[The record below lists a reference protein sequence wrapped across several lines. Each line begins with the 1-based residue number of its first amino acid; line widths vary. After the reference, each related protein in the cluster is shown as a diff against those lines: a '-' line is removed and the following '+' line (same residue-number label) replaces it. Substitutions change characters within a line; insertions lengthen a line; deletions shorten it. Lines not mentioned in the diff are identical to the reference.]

1 MGVHV
6 AEYFGQ
12 RTDVSSPIA
21 PAYIPTK
28 KDDPLTPKC
37 PFSSGNTCRKLKSKY
52 EPVCSVR
59 TDAGDMWIV
68 CPERLCT
75 TKKDLP
81 LCAHQQEILTD
92 IANHVFKPG
101 MAPDDICVKREESLS
116 VFGSGTYHADYIM
129 TTKTGQS
136 GTSGPDRLVL
146 EMQGGGETTDT
157 GPLTKN
163 VKAWRNDP
171 NRDNA
176 MLRKRASTSPLPAN
190 AWRRQQEQFLVKGD
204 VAMKTWKGLGIAFCV
219 GTILYDYIMEKV
231 RPASIPNLKDYNWT
245 LCLMAIKEDTSNPPA
260 PGPIP
265 LIVDEDR
272 ILYTNYQTF
281 VQALINRGE
290 PTLDAFEGE
299 FISLTNVYYVI
310 SF

>member
-12 RTDVSSPIA
+12 RTDVAEIIQ
-21 PAYIPTK
+21 PAYMPNS
-28 KDDPLTPKC
+28 KDDPDLPLC
-37 PFSSGNTCRKLKSKY
+37 PFSAGNTCRKLKSKY

-59 TDAGDMWIV
+59 TDEGDLWIV

-81 LCAHQQEILTD
+81 LCEHQIKILTN
-92 IANHVFKPG
+92 IADHVFKPG
-101 MAPDDICVKREESLS
+101 LQADEICIRREVNLN
-116 VFGSGTYHADYIM
+116 VFGSGKYHADYVM
-129 TTKTGQS
+129 TTSTGVS

-157 GPLTKN
+157 GPLTRN
-163 VKAWRNDP
+163 VKSWRKNE
-171 NRDNA
+171 NRDNE
-176 MLRKRASTSPLPAN
+176 MLRQRASTSPLPAN

-231 RPASIPNLKDYNWT
+231 RPASIPNLKEYNWT
-245 LCLMAIKEDTSNPPA
+245 LCLMAIKEDEIAPVA

-265 LIVDEDR
+265 LVVDESR

-290 PTLDAFEGE
+290 PTLEAFQGE
-299 FISLTNVYYVI
+299 FLGLNNEYYYI
-310 SF
+310 KF